1 MGKVNLVAVHQYNY
15 LRFKQDGITLL
26 SMAIPRELSVLVA
39 VVVLAAVLPAVSSSG
54 PAKRFVMTLDTMK
67 SMMDNTEPFMTYLSD
82 SGATTAQELCD
93 YADSVTTEK
102 RELGTL
108 LLELDAKREQQAL
121 HKRLIAALSKKRVTR
136 STAVMSLLRRM
147 MSNEEIFNYACSM
160 V

>member
-1 MGKVNLVAVHQYNY
+1 
-15 LRFKQDGITLL
+15 
-26 SMAIPRELSVLVA
+26 VLVA
-39 VVVLAAVLPAVSSSG
+39 VVVLAVVLPAASSAG
-54 PAKRFVMTLDTMK
+54 PAKRMMGIMDLASMTTMLN
-67 SMMDNTEPFMTYLSD
+67 NTEPFTTYLRD

-93 YADSVTTEK
+93 YAKSVTTEK

-147 MSNEEIFNYACSM
+147 MSDEDIFNTLCSM
-160 V
+160 VGK